1 MFNPAQDLDEDFYCQ
16 HHGKRSPCLMPKLL
30 EKPFVDETIRTYP
43 GVILSLPWKPNSN
56 FIQISAVTVPQGM
69 SPD

>member
-1 MFNPAQDLDEDFYCQ
+1 
-16 HHGKRSPCLMPKLL
+16 MPKLL
-30 EKPFVDETIRTYP
+30 EKTFVDKTIGTYP

-56 FIQISAVTVPQGM
+56 FIQISAVIVPQVM

>member
-1 MFNPAQDLDEDFYCQ
+1 MFNPAQDLDNFYCQ
-16 HHGKRSPCLMPKLL
+16 HHGKHSPCLMPKLL
-30 EKPFVDETIRTYP
+30 EKTFVDKTIGTYP

-56 FIQISAVTVPQGM
+56 FIQISAVIVPQVM